1 MSSPAPEGQAR
12 RVVLDTAT
20 LLIAAV
26 AVGFAITSSIDRS
39 SEGRGTPEPRVDR
52 FIENWRE
59 LAEEGHWLGP
69 RDARWVLVEFG
80 DYQCVWCRR
89 VEPLLRSLREAF
101 PDDVAIVYRHF
112 TMPYHAHARPSAL
125 LAECAALQQRFEE
138 VHELLYDAIDLG
150 ALDARRVS
158 EAVELPDPAEFIR
171 CVDHSEALDRIE
183 ADVAAARSVGIRGTP
198 ALIANGVLLAATPDS
213 AALPEMV
220 SRSLAE
226 AEDSDRSRDEA
237 R

>member
-1 MSSPAPEGQAR
+1 MSPPGPPGRAR

-20 LLIAAV
+20 LLIATIAV
-26 AVGFAITSSIDRS
+26 AFAITSWMDRS
-39 SEGRGTPEPRVDR
+39 STGPSTPEPRVDR
-52 FIENWRE
+52 FVENWWE

-125 LAECAALQQRFEE
+125 LAECAALQARFEE

-150 ALDARRVS
+150 ALDAHRVS
-158 EAVELPDPAEFIR
+158 EAVEFPDPTEFVR
-171 CVDHSEALDRIE
+171 CVDHSETIDRIE

-198 ALIANGVLLAATPDS
+198 ALIADGVLLASTPDS
-213 AALPEMV
+213 VALFEMV
-220 SRSLAE
+220 SRSLAQS
-226 AEDSDRSRDEA
+226 EDSDR
-237 R
+237 